1 MHEQGEQSKGV
12 RIGKDVWLGGNV
24 SVMDGA
30 EIGDHTIVMA
40 GSVVSGRLPEGVI
53 ASGVPAKVVFKRR

>member
-1 MHEQGEQSKGV
+1 MHEQGEASKDI

-40 GSVVSGRLPEGVI
+40 GSVVSGQLPTLVI
-53 ASGVPAKVVFKRR
+53 ASGMPAKVIFRRR